1 MGRPK
6 GSKNRMKFS
15 NLQDPT
21 ENQNVAG
28 DNLTPESFTPRPRKN
43 RKNKQ
48 TAEGRLLSAS
58 NQLSE
63 VADILK
69 GLAEELRDNQDSLIK
84 KVREVILNQ

>member
-28 DNLTPESFTPRPRKN
+28 DLAPESFTPRPRKN

-84 KVREVILNQ
+84 KVREAILNQ

>member
-6 GSKNRMKFS
+6 GSKNKMKFS
-15 NLQDPT
+15 ELQDPT
-21 ENQNVAG
+21 ENQNAEG
-28 DNLTPESFTPRPRKN
+28 DLAPESFTPRPRKN